1 MRQAKDVMPQTRML
15 TSGETALAASVFGAA
30 LDAARVLV
38 HRAKWWALQPRWVT
52 MAPDGHIW
60 CHPKGG
66 NWSADFAGEG
76 LGGQAH
82 FIHELVHVWQVQT
95 GGHLALRRPPWA
107 RYRYKIVPG
116 KPFARYGIEQQA
128 CIVEHGFRARVRG
141 DSVTLAALAAI
152 IPFAGWK

>member
-1 MRQAKDVMPQTRML
+1 MRKGDDVTPQARTL
-15 TSGETALAASVFGAA
+15 TSGETALAASVFGSA
-30 LDAARVLV
+30 LDAAQVIV
-38 HRAKWWALQPRWVT
+38 HHAKWWALHPWWVT

-60 CHPKGG
+60 CHPQGS
-66 NWSADFAGEG
+66 NWSADFAAEG

-82 FIHELVHVWQVQT
+82 FIHEMVHVWQVQT

-128 CIVEHGFRARVRG
+128 CIVEHSFRARARG
-141 DSVTLAALAAI
+141 DAGALAPLAAI
-152 IPFAGWK
+152 LPFAGWQ